1 MRDHVAETR
10 TESDSLGIVEM
21 PADQLWGAKIQR
33 SLEHFSIGDDRE
45 IITAY
50 AILTSFEIAASSNC
64 KGAMAFSGSAQ
75 FRKWMPVVAVAP
87 YPIYS
92 LSWRF
97 QAVLR
102 LGARDH

>member
-1 MRDHVAETR
+1 
-10 TESDSLGIVEM
+10 M

-64 KGAMAFSGSAQ
+64 KKV
-75 FRKWMPVVAVAP
+75 R
-87 YPIYS
+87 
-92 LSWRF
+92 WRF
-97 QAVLR
+97 RVRPSSENGCRWWPSLLIPFIPSVGVSRPCYVWGRGTIDQER
-102 LGARDH
+102 MQ